1 MSVPISPGEVEVYS
15 HFSKHLGPRFMGAGL
30 KVQFH
35 YNQVPG
41 IHYKVAV
48 NDGYKAA
55 ILKGIEDG
63 MTIRFPNFPRTASI
77 WITGVDE
84 HPVDSSSGAFYMA
97 ARCVIDQAY
106 LLVQV
111 AHEYKLDPKK
121 FDSL

>member
-1 MSVPISPGEVEVYS
+1 MSNPISPGEVEVYA

-35 YNQVPG
+35 YNQAPG

-48 NDGYKAA
+48 NEEYRTT

-63 MTIRFPNFPRTASI
+63 MAIRFPNFPKTASI

-84 HPVDSSSGAFYMA
+84 HPVDSSRFAFYLA

-106 LLVQV
+106 SLAEVT
-111 AHEYKLDPKK
+111 HEHHLNPKK
-121 FDSL
+121 L